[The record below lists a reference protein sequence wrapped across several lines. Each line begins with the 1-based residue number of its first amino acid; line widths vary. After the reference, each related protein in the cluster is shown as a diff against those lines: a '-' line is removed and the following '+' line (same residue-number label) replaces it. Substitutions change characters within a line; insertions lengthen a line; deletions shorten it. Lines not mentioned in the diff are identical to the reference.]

1 MHPDQCQ
8 SPTFCMPFPI
18 LKLSALLSECM
29 NSISINQCAAR
40 SPRGKQEGIFSP
52 FSFTE
57 RTRERLRLV
66 WRDTCFSSFLP
77 TRVNFVLKKRSGLL
91 WNAMGKPRQIFFR
104 PVPLAWRRPIC
115 SSASRGALPTSMPVL
130 KLQRCPA
137 HRGLDSIPRWWQYHR
152 AASAAVRE
160 QYFVDNHGL
169 CELFILARK
178 LCWKQGRS
186 ILLRVLTRRCLSWP
200 AFMSGMTDVLR
211 DMLWKQQWIYVWLI
225 RTANKQAHF

>member
-77 TRVNFVLKKRSGLL
+77 ARVNFVLKKRSGLL
-91 WNAMGKPRQIFFR
+91 WNAMGRPRQIFFR

-137 HRGLDSIPRWWQYHR
+137 HRGLDSIPRWCPYHR

-178 LCWKQGRS
+178 LLETGKKHSAESSNTSVSFLAC
-186 ILLRVLTRRCLSWP
+186 
-200 AFMSGMTDVLR
+200 F
-211 DMLWKQQWIYVWLI
+211 YVWNDKCLQ
-225 RTANKQAHF
+225 RYAVEAAVDLCVTYTNC